1 MHNTEAKTLTS
12 PLITMATEDPEKQNK
27 FGDELFQIQDP
38 QTGLFYTVSFVW
50 KCSMQKRLYAQM
62 YFMAGDISRGYA
74 DDKGRIVVSSL
85 SSARQEIA
93 YLREIC
99 EYWEVNFPNRP
110 LQSLSRLEIQ
120 MMLRTLMVKK
130 ENNGVG
136 GMILGVSTM
145 TMVCKIIDR
154 TNNLLHSGK
163 LVDGVTHRMTGPF
176 KKSTMEP
183 LLNELEVDYATWSK
197 GGSYG
202 SIPMTCA
209 SLMLAEAITQI
220 ESDEAKI
227 ASIFFTQW
235 RDEKTKISSWF
246 GEKDRL
252 ALYRRMQSPD
262 YVLSRFERGW
272 AASAAKLGA
281 AIDIATKAHH
291 AALPWKTQ
299 GELSDFCAELTKA
312 ALVVITLLSG
322 FRIVEIN
329 GMRLKDYQQEPDGS
343 WWFTSENPK
352 TESGFAHP
360 RSLHGLAAEAATLM
374 KNLSAVDTDKFDL
387 PLLHR
392 AYRSEGFFVA
402 RGIGKF
408 SDEHWLA
415 DAGFTTNGLR
425 KWFKAFYQIFV
436 VEKYPE
442 AGAIH
447 SEVSPHQARHTFA
460 EFALRRFDGN
470 VMEKIREHF
479 RHSYGSFHTRRYT
492 REKLSE
498 SVRISMERDYAKE
511 IMGRIANGKLDDRF
525 YGPAAKRIDKEM
537 AEISVLTGTE
547 FDNRLNELANDFV
560 RFTAF
565 EWGYCALRG
574 NEQHIAKC
582 HDPKTG
588 IPNVDQRSAPEV
600 CAGCPHSMN
609 NNLQKQE
616 LERTA
621 ISHQFIAENHPLK
634 AIGNMSGEVVR
645 KIERR
650 LEEKVLA

>member
-1 MHNTEAKTLTS
+1 MHNTETKALTV
-12 PLITMATEDPEKQNK
+12 PLITVATEDPAKQNK
-27 FGDELFQIQDP
+27 YGDELFQIQDP
-38 QTGLFYTVSFVW
+38 QTGLFYTVSFLW
-50 KCSMQKRLYAQM
+50 KCSVQKRLYAQM
-62 YFMAGDISRGYA
+62 YFLAGDISRGYA

-99 EYWEVNFPNRP
+99 EYWEVNFPDRP

-120 MMLRTLMVKK
+120 IMVRTLMIKK
-130 ENNGVG
+130 EKNEGG

-163 LVDGVTHRMTGPF
+163 LVDGVTHRMTSQF

-183 LLNELEVDYATWSK
+183 LLKELEVDYATWSR

-209 SLMLAEAITQI
+209 SLMLAEAITKI
-220 ESDEAKI
+220 ESDDAKI
-227 ASIFFTQW
+227 AAIFFTQW
-235 RDEKTKISSWF
+235 RDEKTTIASWF

-272 AASAAKLGA
+272 AASAVKLGT
-281 AIDIATKAHH
+281 AIDAATSSPCT
-291 AALPWKTQ
+291 ALPWKTHW
-299 GELSDFCAELTKA
+299 ELYGFCAELTKA
-312 ALVVITLLSG
+312 ALVVIMLLSG

-329 GMRLKDYQQEPDGS
+329 SMRLEDYEQEPDGS
-343 WWFTSENPK
+343 WWFISENPK

-360 RSLHGLAAEAATLM
+360 RSLHGLAADAATLM
-374 KNLSAVDTDKFDL
+374 KNISAVDTTKFNL

-392 AYRSEGFFVA
+392 AYRSEAILVA
-402 RGIGKF
+402 RGWSKF
-408 SDEHWLA
+408 SDKDWLA
-415 DAGFTTNGLR
+415 DAGFNTDALSL
-425 KWFKAFYQIFV
+425 WFKAFYQIHV

-470 VMEKIREHF
+470 VMDKIREHF

-498 SVRISMERDYAKE
+498 SVRMSMEQDYAKE
-511 IMGRIANGKLDDRF
+511 VMVRIAYGKLDDRF
-525 YGPAAKRIDKEM
+525 YGPAAKRIEKEM

-547 FDNRLNELANDFV
+547 FDDRVSALANEFA

-565 EWGYCALRG
+565 EWGYCALRA

-588 IPNVDQRSAPEV
+588 TPNVDQRSTPEV

-650 LEEKVLA
+650 LEGKALV

>member
-1 MHNTEAKTLTS
+1 MQINATQSALF
-12 PLITMATEDPEKQNK
+12 TMLAEPQKIANQY
-27 FGDELFQIQDP
+27 GDESFQIQDP
-38 QTGLFYTVSFVW
+38 ITGIFYIVNFAW
-50 KCSMQKRLYAQM
+50 KCSIQKRLYAQM
-62 YFMAGDISRGYA
+62 CFLKGDISRGYA

-93 YLREIC
+93 YLRELC
-99 EYWEVNFPNRP
+99 EYWEVHFSDRA

-120 MMLRTLMVKK
+120 QMLRSFMIKK
-130 ENNGVG
+130 EKNEDG
-136 GMILGVSTM
+136 GLILGVSTM
-145 TMVCKIIDR
+145 TMFCKIFER
-154 TNNLLHSGK
+154 TYTMLHSGK
-163 LVDGVTHRMTGPF
+163 LVDGVVHRMTVPF

-183 LLNELEVDYATWSK
+183 LLKELEVDYAEWNK
-197 GGSYG
+197 GGNYG

-227 ASIFFTQW
+227 ATIFFTQW
-235 RDEKTKISSWF
+235 RKEKTKIKSWF

-272 AASAAKLGA
+272 ASSAVELGT
-281 AIDIATKAHH
+281 AIDAATTGHFES
-291 AALPWKTQ
+291 LPWKNQ
-299 GELSDFCAELTKA
+299 GALSDFCGELTKA
-312 ALVVITLLSG
+312 ALTVITLLSG
-322 FRIVEIN
+322 FRISEIN
-329 GMRLKDYQQEPDGS
+329 GMRLADYEQEPDGS
-343 WWFTSENPK
+343 WWFTSENYK
-352 TESGFAHP
+352 TESGLAHP

-374 KNLSAVDTDKFDL
+374 KNLSAVDTDKFNL

-392 AYRSEGFFVA
+392 AYRSEAFHVA
-402 RGIGKF
+402 RGVGKL
-408 SDEHWLA
+408 SDEQWLA
-415 DAGFTTNGLR
+415 DAGYGLFALR
-425 KWFKAFYQIFV
+425 GWFKSFYKTHV
-436 VEKYPE
+436 VDKYPE
-442 AGAIH
+442 AGEIH

-498 SVRISMERDYAKE
+498 SVRISLERDYAKE
-511 IMGRIANGKLDDRF
+511 IMGRIAHGKLDDRF

-537 AEISVLTGTE
+537 AEISVLTGDE
-547 FDNRLNELANDFV
+547 FDDRLSALANEFE

-565 EWGYCALRG
+565 EWGYCALRA

-582 HDPKTG
+582 HDSKTG
-588 IPNVDQRSAPEV
+588 TPNVDQRSTPEV

-609 NNLQKQE
+609 NSLQKRE

-634 AIGNMSGEVVR
+634 ALGNMSGEVVR

-650 LEEKVLA
+650 LEEKVTA

>member
-1 MHNTEAKTLTS
+1 MQNQAPSS
-12 PLITMATEDPEKQNK
+12 PLFTMAVDDPAKLNK
-27 FGDELFQIQDP
+27 YGDEIFQIQDP
-38 QTGLFYTVSFVW
+38 LTGSFFDVSFAW
-50 KCSMQKRLYAQM
+50 KCSMMKRLYAQM

-93 YLREIC
+93 YLREVC
-99 EYWEVNFPNRP
+99 EYWEAKFPDRT

-120 MMLRTLMVKK
+120 LMIRALMVRK
-130 ENNGVG
+130 ENNEDG
-136 GMILGVSTM
+136 GLILGVSTM
-145 TMVCKIIDR
+145 TMLCKILER
-154 TNNLLHSGK
+154 TYTMLHSGK
-163 LVDGVTHRMTGPF
+163 LVDGVVYRMTGPF

-183 LLNELEVDYATWSK
+183 LLHELEVDYATWIK

-209 SLMLAEAITQI
+209 SLMLAEAISQI
-220 ESDEAKI
+220 ESDEAKM
-227 ASIFFTQW
+227 AAIFFTQW
-235 RDEKTKISSWF
+235 REQKTKVTSWF

-272 AASAAKLGA
+272 APSAVEFGT
-281 AIDIATKAHH
+281 AIDAATKTHH
-291 AALPWKTQ
+291 ATLPWKTQ

-322 FRIVEIN
+322 FRIIEIN
-329 GMRLKDYQQEPDGS
+329 GMRLKDYEQEPDGS

-352 TESGFAHP
+352 TESGFPHP
-360 RSLHGLAAEAATLM
+360 RSLHGIAADAATLM
-374 KNLSAVDTDKFDL
+374 KTLSAVDTDDFNL

-392 AYRSEGFFVA
+392 AYRSEAFFVA

-415 DAGFTTNGLR
+415 DAGYTTNALR
-425 KWFKAFYQIFV
+425 IWFKAFYKTYV

-442 AGAIH
+442 AGQIH
-447 SEVSPHQARHTFA
+447 DEVSPHQARHTFA

-511 IMGRIANGKLDDRF
+511 VMGRITHGKLDDRF
-525 YGPAAKRIDKEM
+525 YGPAAKRIDIEM
-537 AEISVLTGTE
+537 AEISVLTGAE
-547 FDNRLNELANDFV
+547 FDDRLSALANEFE

-565 EWGYCALRG
+565 EWGYCALRA

-588 IPNVDQRSAPEV
+588 TPNVDQRSAPEV

-609 NNLQKQE
+609 NNLQKLE

-634 AIGNMSGEVVR
+634 ALGNMSGEVVR

-650 LEEKVLA
+650 LEEKAVA